1 MHVEERYHRVN
12 ANTMELTVKIDD
24 PKTYTQP
31 WLARDKLQLRLMPP
45 DTDLMEMI
53 PSATEAAEYKKVFA
67 K

>member
-1 MHVEERYHRVN
+1 
-12 ANTMELTVKIDD
+12 
-24 PKTYTQP
+24 
-31 WLARDKLQLRLMPP
+31 LMPP